1 MKNIG
6 FVSHDMAVKMIIK
19 QLQDRDEDLNF
30 YEIDDELTVID
41 QYAITHV
48 IYDFNNFNSLEDS
61 LLYQQL
67 NQRSEIRFLIIGNE
81 ISELIY
87 KNFKNDKVVTHFQK
101 PVNSDRLY
109 NAVKAYRF
117 DNKINEAELQM
128 DLLNDRICSCLS
140 GYYFLN
146 MAIQYCVDNHVDQ
159 NVRMAVIYDY
169 IAVKYHTTKSYVEK
183 SIREFVS
190 TFGSD
195 HHWTNSETILYF
207 YEKLDAKQL
216 ELHQ

>member
-6 FVSHDMAVKMIIK
+6 FVSHDMAVKMMIK
-19 QLQDRDEDLNF
+19 QVHDRDEDLNF

-48 IYDFNNFNSLEDS
+48 IYDFNNFKSLEDS

-67 NQRSEIRFLIIGNE
+67 NQRTEIRFLIIGNE
-81 ISELIY
+81 ISELIH
-87 KNFKNDKVVTHFQK
+87 NDLKNDKVVTHFQK
-101 PVNSDRLY
+101 PVSSDRLY
-109 NAVKAYRF
+109 NTVKAYRF
-117 DNKINEAELQM
+117 DHKINKAEQGKDPL
-128 DLLNDRICSCLS
+128 DNRICSCLS

-146 MAIQYCVDNHVDQ
+146 KAVQYCVDNHVDQ
-159 NVRMAVIYDY
+159 SVRMAVIYNY
-169 IAVKYHTTKSYVEK
+169 IAVTYHTTKSYVEK
-183 SIREFVS
+183 SIRELVS

-207 YEKLDAKQL
+207 YEKLAAKQ